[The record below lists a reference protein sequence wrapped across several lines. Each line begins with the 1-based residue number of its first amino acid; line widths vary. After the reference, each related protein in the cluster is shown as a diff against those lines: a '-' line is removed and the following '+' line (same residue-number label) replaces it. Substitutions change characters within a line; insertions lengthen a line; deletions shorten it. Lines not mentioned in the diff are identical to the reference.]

1 MDKMLYIAAS
11 GARQILKAQAV
22 NSQNLANA
30 STTGFQADLA
40 AMKSMPVYGYGHPTR
55 VFAATEGYGVDARK
69 GAVQSTGRELD
80 VALSGD
86 GWLAV
91 QANDGTEAYTRAGDL
106 RISPSG
112 MLETGAGH
120 PVMGDGGPILVP
132 DAEKIEI
139 GDDGTVSVLPRGQ
152 DPSTLAAVGRIKVV
166 NPSPDRMTK
175 GEDGLLRMKD
185 GSVPE
190 AVSDVTL
197 VSGALESSNVN
208 LVKSMTNMIELARK
222 FEAYIKL
229 LDTTRDLDTASS
241 EVMKI
246 S

>member
-11 GARQILKAQAV
+11 GARQVFKAQVV
-22 NSQNLANA
+22 NTQNLANA
-30 STTGFQADLA
+30 STTGFQADLS
-40 AMKSMPVYGYGHPTR
+40 AMQSMPVFGHGHPTR
-55 VFAATEGYGVDARK
+55 VFASAQGYGVDSSK
-69 GAVQSTGRELD
+69 GAIQRTGRELD
-80 VALSGD
+80 IALSGD

-91 QANDGTEAYTRAGDL
+91 QAPNGNEAYTRAGDL
-106 RISPSG
+106 RVSPSG

-132 DAEKIEI
+132 DSEKIEI
-139 GDDGTVSVLPRGQ
+139 GSDGTVSVLPLGQ
-152 DPSTLAAVGRIKVV
+152 SPSTMASIGRIKIV
-166 NPSPDRMTK
+166 NPDPQRLTK

-190 AVSDVTL
+190 LASDVRL

-208 LVKSMTNMIELARK
+208 LVKAMTNMIELSRK
-222 FEAYIKL
+222 FEAYVKL
-229 LDTTRDLDTASS
+229 LDTARDLDTASS

-246 S
+246 G